1 MNDLELLRTLDG
13 LGRPRVLIIGDLILD
28 RYISGEVR
36 RISPEAPI
44 PILTARE
51 REERLGGA
59 ANVAANLRSL
69 EAEVEVLGV
78 VGEDALGLAL
88 VELLRQIG
96 VETGGIVR
104 DRQRPTIEKTRLVS
118 GVQQMLRVD
127 WESSKPIDTE
137 VENALLSG
145 LDERIARA
153 RAVILSDY
161 AKGLLTPRVIE
172 GSIAAARRRG
182 VPVLVDPKGT
192 DYARYRRATLVTP
205 NRREAEQAV
214 GRPLESL
221 SELPHFAQ
229 FLLET
234 AELDATVI
242 TLGADGIF
250 HYERGGA
257 QGRVPTMAR
266 AVFDVTG
273 AGDTVIATLAL
284 ALADRLPLETA
295 VRLANQAAGIVVGK
309 RGAASTTRAELR
321 AVLGERRGG
330 RGKVLARTEIAGL
343 VAEWRAAG
351 KRIALTN
358 GCFDLLHPGHV
369 EYLRFARSKGDVL
382 IVGVN
387 EDASVRRLK
396 GATRPICPLEDRM
409 QVLAA
414 LEMVDAV
421 VPFGEDTP
429 ARLVEEVSPH
439 ALIKGEDWADKG
451 VVGREWVERHGGEV
465 HLAPLLAGRSTS
477 SIVERVRQA
486 LAIEG
491 QGAPSAKGASPS
503 C

>member
-1 MNDLELLRTLDG
+1 MSELDLLRTLEA

-28 RYISGEVR
+28 RYISGDVR

-51 REERLGGA
+51 REDRLGGA

-69 EAEVEVLGV
+69 EAEVEMLGV
-78 VGEDALGLAL
+78 VGEDGLGRRL
-88 VELLRQIG
+88 VELLGEIG
-96 VETGGIVR
+96 VETRGIVR
-104 DRQRPTIEKTRLVS
+104 DGERPTIEKTRLVS

-127 WESSKPIDTE
+127 WERSSPISPA
-137 VENALLSG
+137 VESALLAG
-145 LDERIARA
+145 LAQRVARA
-153 RAVILSDY
+153 QAVILSDY

-172 GSIAAARRRG
+172 SAIEAARARG
-182 VPVLVDPKGT
+182 IPVLVDPKGT

-205 NRREAEQAV
+205 NRREAEEAV
-214 GRPLESL
+214 GRPLGDL
-221 SELPHFAQ
+221 SELPAFAKQ
-229 FLLET
+229 ILET
-234 AELDATVI
+234 AELDAAVI

-250 HYERGGA
+250 HYEQGGA

-273 AGDTVIATLAL
+273 AGDTVIATMAL
-284 ALADRLPLETA
+284 ALADKQPLAIA

-321 AVLGERRGG
+321 AVLGEERGG
-330 RGKVLARTEIAGL
+330 RGKVLARTDLPGL

-358 GCFDLLHPGHV
+358 GCFDILHPGHV

-382 IVGVN
+382 LVGVN

-396 GATRPICPLEDRM
+396 GPTRPICPLEDRM

-477 SIVERVRQA
+477 SIVERVRLA
-486 LAIEG
+486 LAREG
-491 QGAPSAKGASPS
+491 QSEPASRTPPS